1 MGWILHPFR
10 FYISIFHLLVLQELL
25 IIVTRGFILDG
36 SPTSFAQFPRW
47 HAGLN
52 GTLSLKFRTRE
63 PNGLLLYTDD
73 GGTYD
78 FFEVKLVEGTARL
91 RFNLG
96 GGTAILAAGKN
107 LHDSQWHHMKVS
119 GFCCCCILFLDV

>member
-1 MGWILHPFR
+1 MAWSTPPPRLFL
-10 FYISIFHLLVLQELL
+10 SLLLHLLILQDFLIVL
-25 IIVTRGFILDG
+25 TTGFILDG

-78 FFEVKLVEGTARL
+78 FFEVKLVEGNARL

-107 LHDSQWHHMKVS
+107 LHDSQWHQLQVRCS
-119 GFCCCCILFLDV
+119 

>member
-1 MGWILHPFR
+1 MGWSAPPPRLFLSLLLH
-10 FYISIFHLLVLQELL
+10 VLFLQDLL
-25 IIVTRGFILDG
+25 IVLATGFILDG

-78 FFEVKLVEGTARL
+78 FFEVKLVEGNARL

-107 LHDSQWHHMKVS
+107 LHDSQWHQMQVS
-119 GFCCCCILFLDV
+119 CS